1 MTQRVLI
8 VEDDET
14 RCDWFRR
21 RLGRHELDVTCNV
34 GQAINWLGQKEYDL
48 ILLDHDLLEDHY
60 FSNEPDDERTGYAVA
75 AWLAAHPGSQPRATV
90 VVHSLNYAGAQ
101 RMVETLTA
109 AGFDAEHV
117 PFPFLQS
124 GLRF

>member
-1 MTQRVLI
+1 MAKKVLI

-21 RLGRHELDVTCNV
+21 RLGQHELDVTCGV
-34 GQAINWLGQKEYDL
+34 EQAIGWLGEKEYDL

-60 FSNEPDDERTGYAVA
+60 FSNEPDDDRTGYAVA
-75 AWLAAHPGSQPRATV
+75 AWLAAHRDAQPRANV

-101 RMVETLTA
+101 RMVETLIA
-109 AGFDAEHV
+109 AGFDVEHV
-117 PFPFLQS
+117 PFHHLQS
-124 GLRF
+124 GLLF